1 MHGKYRLL
9 HDIPCCG
16 SDFRLV
22 PNDYEPFCFYFIVW
36 KIVIYKP
43 KNDMANFSIVV
54 VPTKKLS
61 NGRHRIRI
69 AVAHHSQTRY
79 ISTQFTLDS
88 ANQLKNGRV
97 VRHENAANMNAC
109 LRKLINEYEEIVTSI
124 SYLPAI
130 SCTELIRIITYEQK
144 KKGITF
150 QAVAKEYMNFMKGE
164 EREKSYKL
172 YKIASE
178 RLVKYMKGDF
188 PLIQLTPIHIQEF
201 AKVLHEENLADTTIR
216 IYLTL
221 IKVIVNYAGKMNY
234 VSYSIHPFVLFK
246 MPASN
251 VRELDLSIDEL
262 KRIRDVRLLKP
273 SLSMVRDIFMLTYYL
288 GGINLR
294 DLLAYDFKN
303 KNDMRYVRHKT
314 RNSKKG
320 ENEIVFTLQPEAKV
334 LIDKYMSRNGHLQF
348 GKYSSYKQ
356 IYSLVFRH
364 INKVTELSGVKK
376 KVTYYSAR
384 KTFAQ
389 HGYDLGIQIEKIEYC
404 IGHSMK
410 NNRPIFNY
418 IKIMQ
423 EHADKVFR
431 AVLDQLL

>member
-1 MHGKYRLL
+1 
-9 HDIPCCG
+9 
-16 SDFRLV
+16 
-22 PNDYEPFCFYFIVW
+22 
-36 KIVIYKP
+36 
-43 KNDMANFSIVV
+43 MANFSIVI

-88 ANQLKNGRV
+88 TSQIKNGRV
-97 VRHENAANMNAC
+97 IRHENAANMNAC

-130 SCTELIRIITYEQK
+130 SCTELIRIINYEQK

-150 QAVAKEYMNFMKGE
+150 QSVAREYMNFMKGE

-172 YKIASE
+172 YMIASD
-178 RLVKYMKGDF
+178 RFIKYMKGDF
-188 PLIQLTPIHIQEF
+188 PLIQLTPLHIQEF
-201 AKVLHEENLADTTIR
+201 AKVLREENLSDTTIR

-221 IKVIVNYAGKMNY
+221 IKVILNYAGKMNY
-234 VSYSIHPFVLFK
+234 VTYSIHPFILFK

-262 KRIRDVRLLKP
+262 KRIRDVHLLKS
-273 SLSMVRDIFMLTYYL
+273 SLSIARDIFMLTYYL

-294 DLLAYDFKN
+294 DLLTYNFKD
-303 KNDMRYVRHKT
+303 KDYMRYIRHKT

-334 LIDKYMSRNGHLQF
+334 IIDKYLTKEGYLKF

-356 IYSLVFRH
+356 IYSLIFRH
-364 INKVTELSGVKK
+364 IGKVSILSGIKK

-389 HGYDLGIQIEKIEYC
+389 HGYNLGIQIEKIEYC

-431 AVLDQLL
+431 EILNLLL

>member
-1 MHGKYRLL
+1 
-9 HDIPCCG
+9 
-16 SDFRLV
+16 
-22 PNDYEPFCFYFIVW
+22 
-36 KIVIYKP
+36 
-43 KNDMANFSIVV
+43 MANFSIVI

-88 ANQLKNGRV
+88 TSQIKNGRV

-130 SCTELIRIITYEQK
+130 SCTELIRIINYEQK

-150 QAVAKEYMNFMKGE
+150 QSVAREYMNFMKGE

-172 YKIASE
+172 YMIASD
-178 RLVKYMKGDF
+178 RFIKYMKGDF
-188 PLIQLTPIHIQEF
+188 PLIQLTPLHIQEF
-201 AKVLHEENLADTTIR
+201 AKVLREENLSDTTIR

-221 IKVIVNYAGKMNY
+221 IKVILNYAGKMNY
-234 VSYSIHPFVLFK
+234 VTYSIHPFILFK

-262 KRIRDVRLLKP
+262 KRIRDVHLLKS
-273 SLSMVRDIFMLTYYL
+273 SLSIARDIFMLTYYL

-294 DLLAYDFKN
+294 DLLTYNFKDKDF
-303 KNDMRYVRHKT
+303 MRYIRHKT

-334 LIDKYMSRNGHLQF
+334 IIDKYLTKEGYLKF

-356 IYSLVFRH
+356 IYSLIFRH
-364 INKVTELSGVKK
+364 IGKVSILSGIKK

-389 HGYDLGIQIEKIEYC
+389 HGYNLGIQIEKIEYC

-431 AVLDQLL
+431 EILNQLL

>member
-1 MHGKYRLL
+1 
-9 HDIPCCG
+9 
-16 SDFRLV
+16 
-22 PNDYEPFCFYFIVW
+22 
-36 KIVIYKP
+36 
-43 KNDMANFSIVV
+43 MANFSIVI

-88 ANQLKNGRV
+88 TSQIKNGRV
-97 VRHENAANMNAC
+97 IRHENAANMNAC

-130 SCTELIRIITYEQK
+130 SCTELIRIINYEQK

-150 QAVAKEYMNFMKGE
+150 QSVAREYMNFMKGE

-172 YKIASE
+172 YMIASD
-178 RLVKYMKGDF
+178 RFIKYMKGDF
-188 PLIQLTPIHIQEF
+188 PLIQLTPLHIQEF
-201 AKVLHEENLADTTIR
+201 AKVLREENLSDTTIR

-221 IKVIVNYAGKMNY
+221 IKVILNYAGKMNY
-234 VSYSIHPFVLFK
+234 VTYSIHPFILFK

-262 KRIRDVRLLKP
+262 KRIRDVHLLKP
-273 SLSMVRDIFMLTYYL
+273 SLSIARDIFMLTYYL

-294 DLLAYDFKN
+294 DLLTYNFKD
-303 KNDMRYVRHKT
+303 KDYMRYIRHKT

-320 ENEIVFTLQPEAKV
+320 ENKIVFTLQPEAKV
-334 LIDKYMSRNGHLQF
+334 IIDKYLTKEGYLKF

-356 IYSLVFRH
+356 IYSLIFRH
-364 INKVTELSGVKK
+364 IGKVSILSGIKK

-389 HGYDLGIQIEKIEYC
+389 HGYNLGIQIEKIEYC

-431 AVLDQLL
+431 EILNQLL

>member
-1 MHGKYRLL
+1 
-9 HDIPCCG
+9 
-16 SDFRLV
+16 
-22 PNDYEPFCFYFIVW
+22 
-36 KIVIYKP
+36 
-43 KNDMANFSIVV
+43 MANFSIVI

-88 ANQLKNGRV
+88 TSQIKNGRV

-130 SCTELIRIITYEQK
+130 SCTELIRIINYEQK

-150 QAVAKEYMNFMKGE
+150 QSVAREYMNFMKGE

-172 YKIASE
+172 YMIASD
-178 RLVKYMKGDF
+178 RFIKYMKGDF
-188 PLIQLTPIHIQEF
+188 PLIQLTPLHIQEF
-201 AKVLHEENLADTTIR
+201 AKVLREENLSDTTIR

-221 IKVIVNYAGKMNY
+221 IKVILNYAGKMNY
-234 VSYSIHPFVLFK
+234 VTYSIHPFILFK

-262 KRIRDVRLLKP
+262 KRIRDVHLLKS
-273 SLSMVRDIFMLTYYL
+273 SLSIARDIFMLTYYL

-294 DLLAYDFKN
+294 DLLTYNFKD
-303 KNDMRYVRHKT
+303 KDYMRYIRHKT

-334 LIDKYMSRNGHLQF
+334 IIDKYLTKEGYLKF

-356 IYSLVFRH
+356 IYSLIFRH
-364 INKVTELSGVKK
+364 IGKVSILSGTKK

-389 HGYDLGIQIEKIEYC
+389 HGYNLGIQIEKIEYC

-431 AVLDQLL
+431 EILNQLL

>member
-1 MHGKYRLL
+1 
-9 HDIPCCG
+9 
-16 SDFRLV
+16 
-22 PNDYEPFCFYFIVW
+22 
-36 KIVIYKP
+36 
-43 KNDMANFSIVV
+43 MANFSIVI

-88 ANQLKNGRV
+88 TSQIKNGRV
-97 VRHENAANMNAC
+97 IRHENAANMNAC

-130 SCTELIRIITYEQK
+130 SCTELIRIINYEQK

-150 QAVAKEYMNFMKGE
+150 QSVAREYMNFMKGE

-172 YKIASE
+172 YMIASD
-178 RLVKYMKGDF
+178 RFIKYMKGDF
-188 PLIQLTPIHIQEF
+188 PLIQLTPLHIQEF
-201 AKVLHEENLADTTIR
+201 AKVLREENLSDTTIR

-221 IKVIVNYAGKMNY
+221 IKVILNYAGKMNY
-234 VSYSIHPFVLFK
+234 VTYSIHPFILFK

-262 KRIRDVRLLKP
+262 KRIRNVHLLKS
-273 SLSMVRDIFMLTYYL
+273 SLSIARDIFMLTYYL

-294 DLLAYDFKN
+294 DLLTYNFKD
-303 KNDMRYVRHKT
+303 KDYMRYIRHKT

-334 LIDKYMSRNGHLQF
+334 IIDKYLTKEGYLKF

-356 IYSLVFRH
+356 IYSLIFRH
-364 INKVTELSGVKK
+364 IGKVSILSGIKK

-389 HGYDLGIQIEKIEYC
+389 HGYNLGIQIEKIEYC

-423 EHADKVFR
+423 EHADKV
-431 AVLDQLL
+431 

>member
-1 MHGKYRLL
+1 
-9 HDIPCCG
+9 
-16 SDFRLV
+16 
-22 PNDYEPFCFYFIVW
+22 
-36 KIVIYKP
+36 
-43 KNDMANFSIVV
+43 MANFSIVI

-88 ANQLKNGRV
+88 TSQIKNGRV

-130 SCTELIRIITYEQK
+130 SCTELIRIINYEQK

-150 QAVAKEYMNFMKGE
+150 QSVAREYMNFMKGE

-172 YKIASE
+172 YMIASD
-178 RLVKYMKGDF
+178 RFIKYMKGDF
-188 PLIQLTPIHIQEF
+188 PLIQLTPLHIQEF
-201 AKVLHEENLADTTIR
+201 AKVLREENLSDTTIR

-221 IKVIVNYAGKMNY
+221 IKVILNYAGKMNY
-234 VSYSIHPFVLFK
+234 VTYSIHPFILFK

-262 KRIRDVRLLKP
+262 KRIRDVHLLKS
-273 SLSMVRDIFMLTYYL
+273 SLSIARDIFMLTYYL

-294 DLLAYDFKN
+294 DLLTYNFKD
-303 KNDMRYVRHKT
+303 KDYMRYIRHKT

-334 LIDKYMSRNGHLQF
+334 IIDKYLTKEGYLKF

-356 IYSLVFRH
+356 IYSLIFRH
-364 INKVTELSGVKK
+364 IDKVSILSGIKK

-389 HGYDLGIQIEKIEYC
+389 HGYNLGIQIEKIEYC

-431 AVLDQLL
+431 EILNQLL

>member
-1 MHGKYRLL
+1 
-9 HDIPCCG
+9 
-16 SDFRLV
+16 
-22 PNDYEPFCFYFIVW
+22 
-36 KIVIYKP
+36 
-43 KNDMANFSIVV
+43 MANFSIVI

-88 ANQLKNGRV
+88 ASQIKNGRV

-130 SCTELIRIITYEQK
+130 SCTELIRIINYEQK
-144 KKGITF
+144 RKGITF
-150 QAVAKEYMNFMKGE
+150 QSVAKEYMDFMKGE

-178 RLVKYMKGDF
+178 RFIKYMKGDF
-188 PLIQLTPIHIQEF
+188 PLIQLTPLHIQEF
-201 AKVLHEENLADTTIR
+201 ANVLHRENLADTTIR

-221 IKVIVNYAGKMNY
+221 IKVILNYATKMNY
-234 VSYSIHPFVLFK
+234 VTYSIHPFILFK
-246 MPASN
+246 MPTSN

-262 KRIRDVRLLKP
+262 KRIRDVHLFKSSLLI
-273 SLSMVRDIFMLTYYL
+273 VRDIFMLTYYL

-294 DLLAYDFKN
+294 DLLAYNFKD
-303 KNDMRYVRHKT
+303 KDYMRYIRHKT

-334 LIDKYMSRNGHLQF
+334 IIDKYLTKDGYLKF

-356 IYSLVFRH
+356 IYSLIFRH
-364 INKVTELSGVKK
+364 IGKLSILSGIKK
-376 KVTYYSAR
+376 KVAYYSAR

-389 HGYDLGIQIEKIEYC
+389 HGYNLGIQIEKIEYC

-431 AVLDQLL
+431 EILNQLL

>member
-1 MHGKYRLL
+1 
-9 HDIPCCG
+9 
-16 SDFRLV
+16 
-22 PNDYEPFCFYFIVW
+22 
-36 KIVIYKP
+36 
-43 KNDMANFSIVV
+43 MANFSIVI

-88 ANQLKNGRV
+88 TSQIKNGRV
-97 VRHENAANMNAC
+97 IRHENAANMNAC

-130 SCTELIRIITYEQK
+130 SCTELIRIINYEQK

-150 QAVAKEYMNFMKGE
+150 QSVAREYMNFMKGE

-172 YKIASE
+172 YMIASD
-178 RLVKYMKGDF
+178 RFIKYMKGDF
-188 PLIQLTPIHIQEF
+188 PLIQLTPLHIQEF
-201 AKVLHEENLADTTIR
+201 AKVLREENLSDTTIR

-221 IKVIVNYAGKMNY
+221 IKVILNYAGKMNY
-234 VSYSIHPFVLFK
+234 VTYSIHPFILFK

-262 KRIRDVRLLKP
+262 KRIRNVHLLKS
-273 SLSMVRDIFMLTYYL
+273 SLSIARDIFMLTYYL

-294 DLLAYDFKN
+294 DLLTYNFKD
-303 KNDMRYVRHKT
+303 KDYMRYIRHKT

-334 LIDKYMSRNGHLQF
+334 IIDKYLTKEGYLKF

-356 IYSLVFRH
+356 IYSLFFRH
-364 INKVTELSGVKK
+364 IGKVSILSGIKK

-389 HGYDLGIQIEKIEYC
+389 HGYNLGIQIEKIEYC

-431 AVLDQLL
+431 EILNQLL

>member
-1 MHGKYRLL
+1 
-9 HDIPCCG
+9 
-16 SDFRLV
+16 
-22 PNDYEPFCFYFIVW
+22 
-36 KIVIYKP
+36 
-43 KNDMANFSIVV
+43 MANFSIVI

-88 ANQLKNGRV
+88 ASQIKNGRV

-130 SCTELIRIITYEQK
+130 SCTELIRIINYEQK
-144 KKGITF
+144 RKGITF
-150 QAVAKEYMNFMKGE
+150 QSVAKEYMDFMKGE

-178 RLVKYMKGDF
+178 RFIKYMKGDF
-188 PLIQLTPIHIQEF
+188 PLIQLTPLHIQEF
-201 AKVLHEENLADTTIR
+201 ANVLHGENLADTTIR

-221 IKVIVNYAGKMNY
+221 IKVILNYATKMNY
-234 VSYSIHPFVLFK
+234 VTYSIHPFILFK
-246 MPASN
+246 MPTSN

-262 KRIRDVRLLKP
+262 KRIRDVHLFKSSLLI
-273 SLSMVRDIFMLTYYL
+273 VRDIFMLTYYL

-294 DLLAYDFKN
+294 DLLAYNFKD
-303 KNDMRYVRHKT
+303 KDYMRYIRHKT

-334 LIDKYMSRNGHLQF
+334 IIDKYLTKDGYLKF
-348 GKYSSYKQ
+348 GKYSSYRQ
-356 IYSLVFRH
+356 IYSLIFRH
-364 INKVTELSGVKK
+364 IGKLSILSGIKK

-389 HGYDLGIQIEKIEYC
+389 HGYNLGIQIEKIEYC

-431 AVLDQLL
+431 EILDQLL

>member
-1 MHGKYRLL
+1 
-9 HDIPCCG
+9 
-16 SDFRLV
+16 
-22 PNDYEPFCFYFIVW
+22 
-36 KIVIYKP
+36 
-43 KNDMANFSIVV
+43 MANFSIVI

-79 ISTQFTLDS
+79 ISTLFTLDS
-88 ANQLKNGRV
+88 TSQIKNGRV

-130 SCTELIRIITYEQK
+130 SCTELIRIINYEQK

-150 QAVAKEYMNFMKGE
+150 QSVAREYMNFMKGE

-172 YKIASE
+172 YMIASD
-178 RLVKYMKGDF
+178 RFIKYMKGDF
-188 PLIQLTPIHIQEF
+188 PLIQLTPLHIQEF
-201 AKVLHEENLADTTIR
+201 AKVLREENLSDTTIR

-221 IKVIVNYAGKMNY
+221 IKVILNYAGKMNY
-234 VSYSIHPFVLFK
+234 VTYSIHPFILFK

-262 KRIRDVRLLKP
+262 KRIRDVHLLKS
-273 SLSMVRDIFMLTYYL
+273 SLSIARDIFMLTYYL

-294 DLLAYDFKN
+294 DLLTYNFKD
-303 KNDMRYVRHKT
+303 KDYMRYIRHKT

-334 LIDKYMSRNGHLQF
+334 IIDKYLTKEGYLKF

-356 IYSLVFRH
+356 IYSLIFRH
-364 INKVTELSGVKK
+364 IGKVSILSGTKK

-389 HGYDLGIQIEKIEYC
+389 HGYNLGIQIEKIEYC

-431 AVLDQLL
+431 EILNQLL

>member
-1 MHGKYRLL
+1 
-9 HDIPCCG
+9 
-16 SDFRLV
+16 
-22 PNDYEPFCFYFIVW
+22 
-36 KIVIYKP
+36 
-43 KNDMANFSIVV
+43 MANFSIVI

-88 ANQLKNGRV
+88 TSQIKNGRV
-97 VRHENAANMNAC
+97 IRHENAANMNAC

-130 SCTELIRIITYEQK
+130 SCTELIRIINYEQK

-150 QAVAKEYMNFMKGE
+150 QSVAREYMNFMKGE

-172 YKIASE
+172 YMIASD
-178 RLVKYMKGDF
+178 RFIKYMKGDF
-188 PLIQLTPIHIQEF
+188 PLIQLTPLHIQEF
-201 AKVLHEENLADTTIR
+201 AKVLREENLSDTTIR

-221 IKVIVNYAGKMNY
+221 IKVILNYAGKMNY
-234 VSYSIHPFVLFK
+234 VTYSIHPFILFK

-262 KRIRDVRLLKP
+262 KRIRNVHLLKS
-273 SLSMVRDIFMLTYYL
+273 SLSIARDIFMLTYYL

-294 DLLAYDFKN
+294 DLLTYNFKD
-303 KNDMRYVRHKT
+303 KDYMRYIRHKT

-334 LIDKYMSRNGHLQF
+334 IIDKYLTKKGYLKF

-356 IYSLVFRH
+356 IYSLIFRH
-364 INKVTELSGVKK
+364 IGKVSILSGIKK

-389 HGYDLGIQIEKIEYC
+389 HGYNLGIQIEKIEYC

-431 AVLDQLL
+431 EILNQLL

>member
-1 MHGKYRLL
+1 
-9 HDIPCCG
+9 
-16 SDFRLV
+16 
-22 PNDYEPFCFYFIVW
+22 
-36 KIVIYKP
+36 
-43 KNDMANFSIVV
+43 MANFSIVI

-88 ANQLKNGRV
+88 TSQIKNGRV
-97 VRHENAANMNAC
+97 IRHENAANMNAC

-130 SCTELIRIITYEQK
+130 SCTELIRIINYEQK

-150 QAVAKEYMNFMKGE
+150 QSVAREYMNFMKGE

-172 YKIASE
+172 YMIASD
-178 RLVKYMKGDF
+178 RFIKYMKGDF
-188 PLIQLTPIHIQEF
+188 PLIQLTPLHIQEF
-201 AKVLHEENLADTTIR
+201 AKVLREENLSDTTIR

-221 IKVIVNYAGKMNY
+221 IKVILNYAGKMNY
-234 VSYSIHPFVLFK
+234 VTYSIHPFILFK

-262 KRIRDVRLLKP
+262 KRIRNVHLLKS
-273 SLSMVRDIFMLTYYL
+273 SLSIARDIFMLPYYL

-294 DLLAYDFKN
+294 DLLTYNFKD
-303 KNDMRYVRHKT
+303 KDYMRYIRHKT

-334 LIDKYMSRNGHLQF
+334 IIDKYLTKEGYLKF

-356 IYSLVFRH
+356 IYSLIFRH
-364 INKVTELSGVKK
+364 IGKVSILSGIKK

-389 HGYDLGIQIEKIEYC
+389 HGYNLGIQIEKIEYC

-431 AVLDQLL
+431 EILNQLL

>member
-1 MHGKYRLL
+1 
-9 HDIPCCG
+9 
-16 SDFRLV
+16 
-22 PNDYEPFCFYFIVW
+22 
-36 KIVIYKP
+36 
-43 KNDMANFSIVV
+43 MANFSIVI

-88 ANQLKNGRV
+88 TSQIKNGRV
-97 VRHENAANMNAC
+97 IRHENAANMNAC

-124 SYLPAI
+124 NYLPAI
-130 SCTELIRIITYEQK
+130 SCTELIRIINYEQK

-150 QAVAKEYMNFMKGE
+150 QSVAREYMNFMKGE

-172 YKIASE
+172 YMIASD
-178 RLVKYMKGDF
+178 RFIKYMKGDF
-188 PLIQLTPIHIQEF
+188 PLIQLTPLHIQEF
-201 AKVLHEENLADTTIR
+201 AKVLREENLSDTTIR

-221 IKVIVNYAGKMNY
+221 IKVILNYAGKMNY
-234 VSYSIHPFVLFK
+234 VTYSIHPFILFK

-262 KRIRDVRLLKP
+262 KRIRDVHLLKS
-273 SLSMVRDIFMLTYYL
+273 SLSIARDIFMLTYYL

-294 DLLAYDFKN
+294 DLLTYNFKD
-303 KNDMRYVRHKT
+303 KDYMRYIRHKT

-334 LIDKYMSRNGHLQF
+334 IIDKYLTKEGYLKF

-356 IYSLVFRH
+356 IYSLIFRH
-364 INKVTELSGVKK
+364 IGKVSILSGIKK

-389 HGYDLGIQIEKIEYC
+389 HGYNLGIQIEKIEYC

-431 AVLDQLL
+431 EILNQLL

>member
-1 MHGKYRLL
+1 
-9 HDIPCCG
+9 
-16 SDFRLV
+16 
-22 PNDYEPFCFYFIVW
+22 
-36 KIVIYKP
+36 
-43 KNDMANFSIVV
+43 
-54 VPTKKLS
+54 
-61 NGRHRIRI
+61 
-69 AVAHHSQTRY
+69 
-79 ISTQFTLDS
+79 
-88 ANQLKNGRV
+88 
-97 VRHENAANMNAC
+97 MNAC

-130 SCTELIRIITYEQK
+130 SCTELIRIINYEQK

-150 QAVAKEYMNFMKGE
+150 QSVAREYMNFMKGE

-172 YKIASE
+172 YMIASD
-178 RLVKYMKGDF
+178 RFIKYMKGDF
-188 PLIQLTPIHIQEF
+188 PLIQLTPLHIQEF
-201 AKVLHEENLADTTIR
+201 AKVLREENLSDTTIR

-221 IKVIVNYAGKMNY
+221 IKVILNYAGKMNY
-234 VSYSIHPFVLFK
+234 VTYSIHPFILFK

-262 KRIRDVRLLKP
+262 KRIRDVHLLKS
-273 SLSMVRDIFMLTYYL
+273 SLSIARDIFMLTYYL

-294 DLLAYDFKN
+294 DLLTYNFKD
-303 KNDMRYVRHKT
+303 KDYMRYIRHKT

-334 LIDKYMSRNGHLQF
+334 IIDKYLTKEGYLKF

-356 IYSLVFRH
+356 IYSLIFRH
-364 INKVTELSGVKK
+364 IGKVSILSGTKK

-389 HGYDLGIQIEKIEYC
+389 HGYNLGIQIEKIEYC

-431 AVLDQLL
+431 EILNQLL

>member
-1 MHGKYRLL
+1 
-9 HDIPCCG
+9 
-16 SDFRLV
+16 
-22 PNDYEPFCFYFIVW
+22 
-36 KIVIYKP
+36 
-43 KNDMANFSIVV
+43 MANFSIVI

-88 ANQLKNGRV
+88 TSQIKNGRV

-124 SYLPAI
+124 SCLPAI
-130 SCTELIRIITYEQK
+130 SCTELIRIINYEQK

-150 QAVAKEYMNFMKGE
+150 QSVAREYMNFMKGE

-172 YKIASE
+172 YMIASD
-178 RLVKYMKGDF
+178 RFIKYMKGDF
-188 PLIQLTPIHIQEF
+188 PLIQLTPLHIQEF
-201 AKVLHEENLADTTIR
+201 AKVLREENLSDTTIR

-221 IKVIVNYAGKMNY
+221 IKVILNYAGKMNY
-234 VSYSIHPFVLFK
+234 VTYSIHPFILFK

-262 KRIRDVRLLKP
+262 KRIRDVHLLKS
-273 SLSMVRDIFMLTYYL
+273 SLSIARDIFMLTYYL

-294 DLLAYDFKN
+294 DLLTYNFKD
-303 KNDMRYVRHKT
+303 KDYMRYIRHKT

-334 LIDKYMSRNGHLQF
+334 IIDKYLTKEGYLKF

-356 IYSLVFRH
+356 IYSLIFRH
-364 INKVTELSGVKK
+364 IGKVSILSGIKK

-389 HGYDLGIQIEKIEYC
+389 HGYNLGIQIEKIEYC

-431 AVLDQLL
+431 EILNQLL

>member
-1 MHGKYRLL
+1 
-9 HDIPCCG
+9 
-16 SDFRLV
+16 
-22 PNDYEPFCFYFIVW
+22 
-36 KIVIYKP
+36 
-43 KNDMANFSIVV
+43 MANFSIVI

-88 ANQLKNGRV
+88 TSQIKNGRV
-97 VRHENAANMNAC
+97 IRHENAANMNAC

-130 SCTELIRIITYEQK
+130 SCTELIRIINYEQK

-150 QAVAKEYMNFMKGE
+150 QSVAREYMNFMKGE

-172 YKIASE
+172 YMIASD
-178 RLVKYMKGDF
+178 RFIKYMKGDF
-188 PLIQLTPIHIQEF
+188 PLIQLTPLHIQEF
-201 AKVLHEENLADTTIR
+201 AKVLREENLSDTTIR

-221 IKVIVNYAGKMNY
+221 IKVILNYAGKMNY
-234 VSYSIHPFVLFK
+234 VTYSIHPFILFK

-262 KRIRDVRLLKP
+262 KRIRDVHLLKS
-273 SLSMVRDIFMLTYYL
+273 SLSIARDIFMLTYYL

-294 DLLAYDFKN
+294 DLLTYNFKD
-303 KNDMRYVRHKT
+303 KDYMRYIRHKT

-334 LIDKYMSRNGHLQF
+334 IIDKYLTKEGYLKF

-356 IYSLVFRH
+356 IYSLIFRH
-364 INKVTELSGVKK
+364 IGKVSILSGIKK

-389 HGYDLGIQIEKIEYC
+389 HGYNLGIQIEKIEYC

-431 AVLDQLL
+431 EILNQLL

>member
-1 MHGKYRLL
+1 
-9 HDIPCCG
+9 
-16 SDFRLV
+16 
-22 PNDYEPFCFYFIVW
+22 
-36 KIVIYKP
+36 
-43 KNDMANFSIVV
+43 MANFSIVI

-88 ANQLKNGRV
+88 ASQIKNGRV

-130 SCTELIRIITYEQK
+130 SCTELIRIINYEQK
-144 KKGITF
+144 RKGITF
-150 QAVAKEYMNFMKGE
+150 QSVAKEYMDFMKGE

-178 RLVKYMKGDF
+178 RFIKYMKGDF
-188 PLIQLTPIHIQEF
+188 PLIQLTPLHIQEF
-201 AKVLHEENLADTTIR
+201 ANVLHGENLADTTVR

-221 IKVIVNYAGKMNY
+221 IKVILNYATKMNY
-234 VSYSIHPFVLFK
+234 VTYSIHPFILFK
-246 MPASN
+246 MPTSN

-262 KRIRDVRLLKP
+262 KRIRDVHLFKSSLLI
-273 SLSMVRDIFMLTYYL
+273 VRDIFMLTYYL

-294 DLLAYDFKN
+294 DLLAYNFKD
-303 KNDMRYVRHKT
+303 KDYMRYIRHKT

-320 ENEIVFTLQPEAKV
+320 ENEIVFALQPEAKV
-334 LIDKYMSRNGHLQF
+334 IIDKYLTKDGYLKF
-348 GKYSSYKQ
+348 GKYSSYRQ
-356 IYSLVFRH
+356 IYSLIFRH
-364 INKVTELSGVKK
+364 IGKLSILSGIKK

-389 HGYDLGIQIEKIEYC
+389 HGYNLGIQIEKIEYC

-431 AVLDQLL
+431 EILDQLL

>member
-1 MHGKYRLL
+1 
-9 HDIPCCG
+9 
-16 SDFRLV
+16 
-22 PNDYEPFCFYFIVW
+22 
-36 KIVIYKP
+36 
-43 KNDMANFSIVV
+43 MANFSIVI

-88 ANQLKNGRV
+88 TSQIKNGRV
-97 VRHENAANMNAC
+97 IRHENAANMNAC

-130 SCTELIRIITYEQK
+130 SCTELIRIINYEQK

-150 QAVAKEYMNFMKGE
+150 QSVAREYMNFMKGE

-172 YKIASE
+172 YMIASD
-178 RLVKYMKGDF
+178 RFIKYMKGDF
-188 PLIQLTPIHIQEF
+188 PLIQLTPLHIQEF
-201 AKVLHEENLADTTIR
+201 AKVLREENLSDTTIR

-221 IKVIVNYAGKMNY
+221 IKVILNYAGKMNY
-234 VSYSIHPFVLFK
+234 VTYSIHPFILFK

-262 KRIRDVRLLKP
+262 KRIRDVHLLKS
-273 SLSMVRDIFMLTYYL
+273 SLSIARDIFMLTYYL

-294 DLLAYDFKN
+294 DLLTYNFKDKDF
-303 KNDMRYVRHKT
+303 MRYIRHKT

-334 LIDKYMSRNGHLQF
+334 IIDKYLTKEGYLKF

-356 IYSLVFRH
+356 IYSLIFRH
-364 INKVTELSGVKK
+364 IGKVSILSGIKK

-389 HGYDLGIQIEKIEYC
+389 HGYNLGIQIEKIEYC

-431 AVLDQLL
+431 EILNQLL

>member
-1 MHGKYRLL
+1 
-9 HDIPCCG
+9 
-16 SDFRLV
+16 
-22 PNDYEPFCFYFIVW
+22 
-36 KIVIYKP
+36 
-43 KNDMANFSIVV
+43 MANFSIVI

-61 NGRHRIRI
+61 TGRHRIRI

-88 ANQLKNGRV
+88 TSQIKNGRV

-130 SCTELIRIITYEQK
+130 SCTELIRIINYEQK

-150 QAVAKEYMNFMKGE
+150 QSVAREYMNFMKGE

-172 YKIASE
+172 YMIASD
-178 RLVKYMKGDF
+178 RFIKYMKGDF
-188 PLIQLTPIHIQEF
+188 PLIQLTPLHIQEF
-201 AKVLHEENLADTTIR
+201 AKVLREENLSDTTIR

-221 IKVIVNYAGKMNY
+221 IKVILNYAGKMNY
-234 VSYSIHPFVLFK
+234 VTYSIHPFILFK

-262 KRIRDVRLLKP
+262 KRIRNVHLLKS
-273 SLSMVRDIFMLTYYL
+273 SLSIARDIFMLTYYL

-294 DLLAYDFKN
+294 DLLTYNFKD
-303 KNDMRYVRHKT
+303 KDYMRYIRHKT

-334 LIDKYMSRNGHLQF
+334 IIDKYLTKEGYLKF

-356 IYSLVFRH
+356 IYSLIFRH
-364 INKVTELSGVKK
+364 IGKVSILSGIKK

-389 HGYDLGIQIEKIEYC
+389 HGYNLGIQIEKIEYC

-431 AVLDQLL
+431 EILNQLL

>member
-1 MHGKYRLL
+1 
-9 HDIPCCG
+9 
-16 SDFRLV
+16 
-22 PNDYEPFCFYFIVW
+22 
-36 KIVIYKP
+36 
-43 KNDMANFSIVV
+43 MANFSIVI

-88 ANQLKNGRV
+88 TSQIKNGRV

-130 SCTELIRIITYEQK
+130 SCTELIRIINYEQK

-150 QAVAKEYMNFMKGE
+150 QSVAREYMNFMKGE

-172 YKIASE
+172 YMIASD
-178 RLVKYMKGDF
+178 RFIKYMKGDF
-188 PLIQLTPIHIQEF
+188 PLIQLTPLHIQEF
-201 AKVLHEENLADTTIR
+201 AKVLREENLSHTTIR

-221 IKVIVNYAGKMNY
+221 IKVILNYAGKMNY
-234 VSYSIHPFVLFK
+234 VTYSIHPFILFK

-262 KRIRDVRLLKP
+262 KRIRDVHLLKS
-273 SLSMVRDIFMLTYYL
+273 SLSIARDIFMLTYYL

-294 DLLAYDFKN
+294 DLLTYNFKD
-303 KNDMRYVRHKT
+303 KDYMRYIRHKT

-334 LIDKYMSRNGHLQF
+334 IIDKYLTKEGYLKF

-356 IYSLVFRH
+356 IYSLIFRH
-364 INKVTELSGVKK
+364 IGKVSILSGTKK

-389 HGYDLGIQIEKIEYC
+389 HGYNLGIQIEKIEYC

-431 AVLDQLL
+431 EILNQLL

>member
-1 MHGKYRLL
+1 
-9 HDIPCCG
+9 
-16 SDFRLV
+16 
-22 PNDYEPFCFYFIVW
+22 
-36 KIVIYKP
+36 
-43 KNDMANFSIVV
+43 MANFSIVV

-188 PLIQLTPIHIQEF
+188 PLIQLTPIHIQGF

-246 MPASN
+246 MPTSN

-262 KRIRDVRLLKP
+262 KRIRDVAHP
-273 SLSMVRDIFMLTYYL
+273 III
-288 GGINLR
+288 GG
-294 DLLAYDFKN
+294 
-303 KNDMRYVRHKT
+303 MHK
-314 RNSKKG
+314 S
-320 ENEIVFTLQPEAKV
+320 
-334 LIDKYMSRNGHLQF
+334 
-348 GKYSSYKQ
+348 
-356 IYSLVFRH
+356 
-364 INKVTELSGVKK
+364 
-376 KVTYYSAR
+376 
-384 KTFAQ
+384 
-389 HGYDLGIQIEKIEYC
+389 
-404 IGHSMK
+404 
-410 NNRPIFNY
+410 
-418 IKIMQ
+418 
-423 EHADKVFR
+423 
-431 AVLDQLL
+431 